1 MKSNLSY
8 EDEEKSLS
16 EKSAAFVQYLTR
28 RGYLISQTAI
38 NDDAEQRRREMAKRA
53 YHNTELLL
61 ESYRDM
67 VWAVESIPDQIASEL
82 EMPFA
87 TLDELI
93 DRIDLEI
100 SMENKAMEGRIHSIT
115 ESRLLIDRM
124 NEAISVLKKK
134 PKDGELLYRV
144 IYETYMGDEIYES
157 VYDVGE
163 VFMMPL
169 HLGLRQKV
177 VCDKILEP
185 AIFCVRATKELTEG
199 AKEAALKTILRCV
212 VPAPDIGLF
221 HLLQTHFLLV
231 SQQGK

>member
-1 MKSNLSY
+1 
-8 EDEEKSLS
+8 
-16 EKSAAFVQYLTR
+16 
-28 RGYLISQTAI
+28 
-38 NDDAEQRRREMAKRA
+38 MAKRA

-100 SMENKAMEGRIHSIT
+100 SMENKVVEGRIHSIT

-144 IYETYMGDEIYES
+144 IYETYMGAEIYES
-157 VYDVGE
+157 IYDLFYKLGMTRRKYYELRKKAIRLISLRLWSAPNKE
-163 VFMMPL
+163 VNMWLDVLTML
-169 HLGLRQKV
+169 
-177 VCDKILEP
+177 DK
-185 AIFCVRATKELTEG
+185 KH
-199 AKEAALKTILRCV
+199 K
-212 VPAPDIGLF
+212 
-221 HLLQTHFLLV
+221 
-231 SQQGK
+231 

>member
-100 SMENKAMEGRIHSIT
+100 SMENKVMEGRIHSIT

-144 IYETYMGDEIYES
+144 IYETYMGAEIYES
-157 VYDVGE
+157 IYDLFYKLVMTRRKYYELRKKAIRLISLRLWSAPNKE
-163 VFMMPL
+163 VNMWLDVLTML
-169 HLGLRQKV
+169 
-177 VCDKILEP
+177 DK
-185 AIFCVRATKELTEG
+185 KH
-199 AKEAALKTILRCV
+199 K
-212 VPAPDIGLF
+212 
-221 HLLQTHFLLV
+221 
-231 SQQGK
+231 

>member
-28 RGYLISQTAI
+28 RGYLISQAAI

-124 NEAISVLKKK
+124 NEAITVLKKK

-144 IYETYMGDEIYES
+144 IYETYMGAEIYES
-157 VYDVGE
+157 IYDLFYKLGMTRRKYYELRKKAIRLISLRLWSAPNKE
-163 VFMMPL
+163 VNMWLDVLTML
-169 HLGLRQKV
+169 DKKQK
-177 VCDKILEP
+177 
-185 AIFCVRATKELTEG
+185 
-199 AKEAALKTILRCV
+199 
-212 VPAPDIGLF
+212 
-221 HLLQTHFLLV
+221 
-231 SQQGK
+231 

>member
-16 EKSAAFVQYLTR
+16 EKSAAFVHYLTR

-100 SMENKAMEGRIHSIT
+100 SMENKVMEGRIHSIS

-144 IYETYMGDEIYES
+144 IYETYMGAEIYES
-157 VYDVGE
+157 IYDLFYKLGMTRRKYYELRKKAIRLISLRLWSAPNKE
-163 VFMMPL
+163 VNMWLDVLTML
-169 HLGLRQKV
+169 
-177 VCDKILEP
+177 DKKHI
-185 AIFCVRATKELTEG
+185 
-199 AKEAALKTILRCV
+199 
-212 VPAPDIGLF
+212 
-221 HLLQTHFLLV
+221 
-231 SQQGK
+231 

>member
-157 VYDVGE
+157 VCDLFYKLGMTRRKYYELRKKAIRLISLRLWSAPNKEVNMWLDVLT
-163 VFMMPL
+163 ML
-169 HLGLRQKV
+169 DKKQK
-177 VCDKILEP
+177 
-185 AIFCVRATKELTEG
+185 
-199 AKEAALKTILRCV
+199 
-212 VPAPDIGLF
+212 
-221 HLLQTHFLLV
+221 
-231 SQQGK
+231 

>member
-100 SMENKAMEGRIHSIT
+100 SMENKVMEGRIHSIT

-144 IYETYMGDEIYES
+144 IYETYMGAEIYES
-157 VYDVGE
+157 INDLFYKLGMTRRKYYELRKKAIRLISLRLWSAPNKEVNMWLDVLT
-163 VFMMPL
+163 ML
-169 HLGLRQKV
+169 
-177 VCDKILEP
+177 DK
-185 AIFCVRATKELTEG
+185 KH
-199 AKEAALKTILRCV
+199 K
-212 VPAPDIGLF
+212 
-221 HLLQTHFLLV
+221 
-231 SQQGK
+231 